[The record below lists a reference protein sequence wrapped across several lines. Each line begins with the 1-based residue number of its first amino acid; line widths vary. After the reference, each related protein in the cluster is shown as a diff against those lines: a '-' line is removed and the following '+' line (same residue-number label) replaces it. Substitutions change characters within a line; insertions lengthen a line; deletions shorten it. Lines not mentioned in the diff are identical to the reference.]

1 MLKKTGTRDTRSA
14 QKFKIDCFNKSDS
27 SSSKCVW
34 YTSFKENHMI
44 QLQNKKC
51 EFMKKTLQSDS
62 VVLGVSNVDW

>member
-1 MLKKTGTRDTRSA
+1 
-14 QKFKIDCFNKSDS
+14 
-27 SSSKCVW
+27 
-34 YTSFKENHMI
+34 MI

>member
-1 MLKKTGTRDTRSA
+1 MTQDQHK
-14 QKFKIDCFNKSDS
+14 
-27 SSSKCVW
+27 SSKLIALINLIRLLLNV
-34 YTSFKENHMI
+34 FDIRRLKRNNMI